1 MTAVELVHT
10 ALDLGVNL
18 VDTAEAY
25 ARGVSETIVGR
36 ALEGRRADAF
46 LATKVTPTL
55 PTADRVEEHGRLSAM
70 RLGVD
75 SIDLY
80 QVHWPNPAVP
90 VSATMEGMRRLQTA
104 GLVRHVGVSNFSA
117 KRWARA
123 EAALGSPVLS
133 NQVQYSLLHRRPDQH
148 NVPYAQAN
156 DRLIIAYS
164 PLAQGVLGGRYDA
177 DHLPPGPAR
186 RNNPLCLP
194 ENLARATPLIQTL
207 RRIASSHDATPAQ
220 VALAWLI
227 AKPNV
232 VAIPGASSVEQLRHN
247 VAAADLDLDRRR
259 ARGADRS
266 ERRVPTARHPPDRRR
281 VRSQPARGLTIVRPT
296 AGQQPRVA
304 QEQEAFV
311 VDEAVLEQPLGGGRV
326 GAVHD
331 AARIA
336 GDHSWRDREEELVD
350 EPERRQRPRE
360 RRTPLGDDHLPG
372 QRGHHGGQVHH
383 ALADAE
389 VRHTRGRGVGVL
401 RQHEGRPTGI
411 EEPHVGRGLGPG
423 RDHVDLQMR
432 LRRWSVLFRV
442 DGADAD
448 EHGISVVAQ
457 RAEHRMV
464 DAVAEPARQSRHLAR
479 AIRGSDHVQADERP
493 VGRSV
498 VGQCDMAGHQLVGRR
513 AVLGV
518 EDAHERTLA
527 GVRR

>member
-1 MTAVELVHT
+1 MKHVEVAGVRISAIGLGCWQFGSRDWGYGKGYGDVTAVELVHT

-80 QVHWPNPAVP
+80 QVHWPNPVVP
-90 VSATMEGMRRLQTA
+90 VSATMEGMRRLQAA

-123 EAALGSPVLS
+123 EAELGSPVLS

-156 DRLIIAYS
+156 DRLVIAYS

-227 AKPNV
+227 DKPNV

-247 VAAADLDLDRRR
+247 VAAADLDLTDDELAELTGR
-259 ARGADRS
+259 
-266 ERRVPTARHPPDRRR
+266 ERLVPTARHPPDRRR
-281 VRSQPARGLTIVRPT
+281 VRSQPARRLRKCARRSVSTARSAGTRSLRRRRSRARAAIRRPSRWGR
-296 AGQQPRVA
+296 AGRGPHCRRPRVA
-304 QEQEAFV
+304 
-311 VDEAVLEQPLGGGRV
+311 
-326 GAVHD
+326 
-331 AARIA
+331 
-336 GDHSWRDREEELVD
+336 
-350 EPERRQRPRE
+350 
-360 RRTPLGDDHLPG
+360 
-372 QRGHHGGQVHH
+372 
-383 ALADAE
+383 
-389 VRHTRGRGVGVL
+389 
-401 RQHEGRPTGI
+401 
-411 EEPHVGRGLGPG
+411 
-423 RDHVDLQMR
+423 R
-432 LRRWSVLFRV
+432 L
-442 DGADAD
+442 
-448 EHGISVVAQ
+448 
-457 RAEHRMV
+457 
-464 DAVAEPARQSRHLAR
+464 
-479 AIRGSDHVQADERP
+479 
-493 VGRSV
+493 
-498 VGQCDMAGHQLVGRR
+498 
-513 AVLGV
+513 
-518 EDAHERTLA
+518 
-527 GVRR
+527 